1 MGEKPVMDCAP
12 RKIALLGEA
21 QIKEQFKVRK
31 FQIDS
36 NQHMNNVV
44 YVKLAMEVLPEDI
57 DIRELRVDY
66 KKPALLGEE
75 VVAAVCK
82 AEDKYQ
88 VVLQNPAGDIY
99 AVVEFTLSER

>member
-1 MGEKPVMDCAP
+1 
-12 RKIALLGEA
+12 
-21 QIKEQFKVRK
+21 
-31 FQIDS
+31 
-36 NQHMNNVV
+36 MNNVV